1 MCFHLRKHKKYSFK
15 RMNDVGINNYYQYEG
30 DEVEPKRS
38 KIKQKKKIFGHDF
51 LIYLLENEPQTYSE
65 A

>member
-1 MCFHLRKHKKYSFK
+1 
-15 RMNDVGINNYYQYEG
+15 MNDVGINNYHQYEG
-30 DEVEPKRS
+30 EEVEPKRS